1 MAKIHGVMGK
11 FNREGWRWRRPS
23 GGGGG
28 GVGGGMT
35 PAVRRTELNVAM
47 VKPNPGRALF
57 AIRPKEIYPQR
68 EWSWE
73 KMLRSERKGP

>member
-1 MAKIHGVMGK
+1 MESWGNSIEKA
-11 FNREGWRWRRPS
+11 

-28 GVGGGMT
+28 LAKGGARGGTWRGGAGTGMT

-57 AIRPKEIYPQR
+57 SI
-68 EWSWE
+68 
-73 KMLRSERKGP
+73 